1 MSARRSFVAIELP
14 PLVVAALLR
23 AGKSIRL
30 AATHWRDD
38 KWVSEHNLHITLKF
52 LGTVEDNVLQALQ
65 ADLGPALANVAI
77 FPLAL
82 ERTLA
87 VPHHGHR
94 NMIWATFAD
103 PDSQCATLA
112 SIVDEVAARHGIER
126 DTRPFVPHVTL
137 VRARKPRRL
146 TDEALAS
153 ANAEILAHHVSMSV
167 SSATLLASTL
177 TPAGPIYERL
187 HKWTFSPRR

>member
-14 PLVVAALLR
+14 PLVVSALLR
-23 AGKSIRL
+23 AGKTIRL

-52 LGTVEDNVLQALQ
+52 LGTVEESVLQALQ
-65 ADLGPALANVAI
+65 ADLGPALERITI
-77 FPLAL
+77 FPMTL

-87 VPHHGHR
+87 IPHHGHR
-94 NMIWATFAD
+94 NMIWATFTD
-103 PDSQCATLA
+103 PDGQCARLA
-112 SIVDEVAARHGIER
+112 SIVDEVAARHNIER
-126 DTRPFVPHVTL
+126 DTRPFAPHVTL

-146 TDEALAS
+146 THEALNS

-177 TPAGPIYERL
+177 TPAGPVYERL
-187 HKWTFSPRR
+187 HKWTFSQRR